1 MLQWKSA
8 LLWAAFLPLILMNAF
23 VVADSNTAPP
33 TNIPLLAN
41 FKQVE
46 CSFDDS
52 LAYCLYWSVE
62 DLGTLN
68 ETLHAVMVFNA
79 TKYFAA
85 NPTVIH
91 KSIFGMWV
99 GLGWGSS
106 MLSAE
111 SLLVYIHP
119 KTKIVMPFE
128 SIPSGY
134 YAAPINNPNKIIRF
148 DGMLQT
154 VIDNTMVVEFKRPTR
169 PQGSIFHRRIDV
181 TAAQNHI
188 YAFNPHPD
196 PRSEAGWR
204 DHHGD
209 HRGAFQIVYTSG
221 MAASINPDNIVI
233 KRVHGIIMAITW
245 MLIFPACIFYTRYFR
260 SVSRWMTLHVTVQSV
275 SACVGVFGSTIL
287 IITSLS
293 SNFEKFPSLSL
304 IYRPHSILGLV
315 LVFCVFLQCIFGIVN
330 RGSLKTK
337 SLKVDRSRFY
347 IYKFIHNWFGRILIV
362 AAFFQV
368 GIGLQVLYP
377 FSDLVFHGFA
387 AWTLYFVTV
396 GFWTILFAGTEVYY
410 QYMLVN
416 VSNKIVLDKNGV
428 PQTIVKRNLASPF
441 PNIAGFKNDAPSE
454 HNIFHL
460 QSHADLQPYTWKEI
474 NENVKKG
481 NLLVVANGTY
491 VYSIDAWIG
500 SHPGGQII
508 LHSVAGTDITNDF
521 FNDTGYDAEA
531 FIPRLALRS
540 QSPAANH
547 RMLPKNVGT
556 LDHNLNHSSE
566 TLKLHTDFE
575 EIQKST
581 KNNQSLAYS
590 PSFSSTSTSHMSPL
604 DEKEWQYVI
613 RARRTHV
620 HTRLA
625 MTKLSTLIV
634 GRLASPTHLTNQSFL
649 SDSSKTLFDPTE
661 YRRYA
666 LVSSTLETTQGT
678 TTPVYRL
685 KFCLLYPYDL
695 RQNEP
700 ENFMPGQCVQLQ
712 TRVNNAVVSRFY
724 SPIKGNPVCF
734 EIALKVYTAT
744 GTVSPFL
751 SRQKLGERQFK
762 IRGPFGIPIVH
773 PELPLGDGMGSIMP
787 SVFYDR
793 LVLIGG
799 GSGLV
804 MAIQFIQT
812 LLLSVQT
819 PIVVWQAYTAKNS
832 DEITL
837 SVGDWVVAHHHYLD
851 GWAEGVNLTTRQSG
865 LFPLPV
871 TIPRGGA
878 SLKIAVINA
887 TKSHFEIFGRDI
899 LTGALLAYPQHIQIT
914 HYLSRGGSSEV
925 LKQPDIP
932 GVAFDGHISGYS
944 LNQAMQSIGW
954 QSPSYGTNQRVVVC
968 GSKLF
973 QGNMCD
979 LACGECGIDYSNL
992 TILLDNVAI

>member
-91 KSIFGMWV
+91 KSTSIFGMWV

-148 DGMLQT
+148 DGIST
-154 VIDNTMVVEFKRPTR
+154 KRGWLAR
-169 PQGSIFHRRIDV
+169 PS
-181 TAAQNHI
+181 
-188 YAFNPHPD
+188 
-196 PRSEAGWR
+196 WR
-204 DHHGD
+204 P
-209 HRGAFQIVYTSG
+209 S
-221 MAASINPDNIVI
+221 
-233 KRVHGIIMAITW
+233 
-245 MLIFPACIFYTRYFR
+245 
-260 SVSRWMTLHVTVQSV
+260 SRWMTLHVTVQSV

-362 AAFFQV
+362 AAFFQ
-368 GIGLQVLYP
+368 
-377 FSDLVFHGFA
+377 
-387 AWTLYFVTV
+387 
-396 GFWTILFAGTEVYY
+396 
-410 QYMLVN
+410 
-416 VSNKIVLDKNGV
+416 
-428 PQTIVKRNLASPF
+428 ASGQF
-441 PNIAGFKNDAPSE
+441 C
-454 HNIFHL
+454 
-460 QSHADLQPYTWKEI
+460 
-474 NENVKKG
+474 
-481 NLLVVANGTY
+481 LLVLRSTTSTCFPIHGKKSMKMSKKETCLSWLMA
-491 VYSIDAWIG
+491 
-500 SHPGGQII
+500 H
-508 LHSVAGTDITNDF
+508 ITNDF